1 MENRRLIFFFFPSF
15 LSDIRGRYYVIYEHI
30 RGSALCKGNS
40 IGEQFMRTCTMWS
53 PLCTTGILK
62 REAFLSDRFMNGNGF
77 ITCARWKLFNP
88 ASPPP
93 DSVSRKRSVKMS
105 GTKRV
110 LFRSCRDEIRLRVF
124 VRRVKDMKKKKKK
137 NKSTII
143 EIYQKFIYIKT

>member
-1 MENRRLIFFFFPSF
+1 MENRRLIFFFFLLFYRISGD
-15 LSDIRGRYYVIYEHI
+15 DITLYEHI

-137 NKSTII
+137 KNKSTII